1 MDPAA
6 RDRSSTSEKQMP
18 TSTIHITLPSPATKE
33 DAQRIITGQRADAKA
48 ARAKLPEWRQY
59 FDDLCEFIPDA
70 DVKEARLTLIP
81 LLNAMGRAAILDS
94 RKFSAECFTAMDQQT
109 PNQP

>member
-1 MDPAA
+1 
-6 RDRSSTSEKQMP
+6 MP
-18 TSTIHITLPSPATKE
+18 IGVHIVMPSPASVE
-33 DAQRIITGQRADAKA
+33 EARRILAGQAADAKA

-81 LLNAMGRAAILDS
+81 LLNAMGRAALIDS
-94 RKFSAECFTAMDQQT
+94 RRFSAECFTAMDQQT
-109 PNQP
+109 NQGNES

>member
-1 MDPAA
+1 MHGV
-6 RDRSSTSEKQMP
+6 
-18 TSTIHITLPSPATKE
+18 HITMPSPATKAE
-33 DAQRIITGQRADAKA
+33 ALAIITGQRADAKA
-48 ARAKLPEWRQY
+48 ARAKLPEWRRY

-70 DVKEARLTLIP
+70 DVKDARTVLIP

-109 PNQP
+109 PNQPDQL